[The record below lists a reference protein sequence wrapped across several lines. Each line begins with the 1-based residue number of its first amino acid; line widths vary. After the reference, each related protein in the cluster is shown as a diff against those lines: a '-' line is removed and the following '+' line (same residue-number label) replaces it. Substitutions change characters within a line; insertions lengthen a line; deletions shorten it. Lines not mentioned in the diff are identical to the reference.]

1 MKIYQ
6 ITNGKYVSIIESLVA
21 EYIGVKHAICVS
33 NCTTALHLA
42 LLALNIGP
50 GDEVIVPDFTFP
62 ATAHAVMYVG
72 AKPIFV
78 DVDPKTYNIDP
89 QKIKEISQEYT
100 ELKPTIEKIRELAAI
115 EKSVSETQSII
126 DNEKDEQMK
135 EMATAEL
142 PDLETKKANL
152 EKELDEMTRPQDP
165 FDKKSV
171 IMEIRAG
178 VGGDES
184 ALFTAELYRMYTRYA
199 DGQGWKTNMLDA
211 NRIGIG
217 GFKEVIFS
225 IKGKN
230 VYKDLKYEMGV
241 HRVQRVPDTEKAGR
255 IHTSTV
261 TVAVLPEIEETEI
274 KIEAKDLRIDTF
286 CAGGAGG
293 QSVNTTYSAVRII
306 HIPTGIMV
314 QCQDERSQAANK
326 DKAMTVLR
334 SRIYA
339 AEREEKMK
347 AITEKRRSQIGSG
360 DRSEKIRTYNF
371 PQDRITDHRIHQNWN
386 NIPKIIDGD
395 IGPIIN
401 AVRDADY
408 AGLDYT
414 PTEEDGD

>member
-1 MKIYQ
+1 MQK
-6 ITNGKYVSIIESLVA
+6 KYLEIEQKFQQL
-21 EYIGVKHAICVS
+21 ETDLQNPAI
-33 NCTTALHLA
+33 
-42 LLALNIGP
+42 LN
-50 GDEVIVPDFTFP
+50 DS
-62 ATAHAVMYVG
+62 
-72 AKPIFV
+72 
-78 DVDPKTYNIDP
+78 

-100 ELKPTIEKIRELAAI
+100 ELKPVAEKIKDLIIIEKALTDTQAFIANEAEPQLKELAM
-115 EKSVSETQSII
+115 V
-126 DNEKDEQMK
+126 
-135 EMATAEL
+135 EL
-142 PDLETKKANL
+142 PDLENKKTNL
-152 EKELDEMTRPQDP
+152 EKELEELTRPQDP
-165 FDKKSV
+165 FDKKNV

-184 ALFTAELYRMYTRYA
+184 ALFSAELYRMYNRYA
-199 DGQGWKTNMLDA
+199 DSQGWKTQMLDA

-241 HRVQRVPDTEKAGR
+241 HRVQRVPDTEKSGR

-274 KIEAKDLRIDTF
+274 KIDQKDLRIDTF
-286 CAGGAGG
+286 CSGGAGG

-314 QCQDERSQAANK
+314 QCQDERSQTANK
-326 DKAMTVLR
+326 EKAMEVLR
-334 SRIYA
+334 ARIYA
-339 AEREEKMK
+339 AEREEQMK
-347 AITEKRRSQIGSG
+347 AITEKRRSQIGTG

-395 IGPIIN
+395 LAPIIT
-401 AVRDADY
+401 AVRKAEAEGFADT
-408 AGLDYT
+408 G
-414 PTEEDGD
+414 PTDDDE

>member
-1 MKIYQ
+1 MHS
-6 ITNGKYVSIIESLVA
+6 KYIEIENKFNELETDLQNPV
-21 EYIGVKHAICVS
+21 V
-33 NCTTALHLA
+33 
-42 LLALNIGP
+42 LN
-50 GDEVIVPDFTFP
+50 
-62 ATAHAVMYVG
+62 
-72 AKPIFV
+72 
-78 DVDPKTYNIDP
+78 DPK
-89 QKIKEISQEYT
+89 KIKEISQEYT
-100 ELKPTIEKIRELAAI
+100 ELKPTVDKIRELATI
-115 EKSVSETQSII
+115 EKNLSETQKFI
-126 DNEKDEQMK
+126 DNEKDQQLK
-135 EMATAEL
+135 EMAEIEL
-142 PDLETKKANL
+142 PDLKTKKERL
-152 EKELDEMTRPQDP
+152 EKELEEMTRPQDP
-165 FDKKSV
+165 FDKKNV
-171 IMEIRAG
+171 IVEIRAG

-199 DGQGWKTNMLDA
+199 DSKGWKTNMLDA

-225 IKGKN
+225 ITGKN

-241 HRVQRVPDTEKAGR
+241 HRVQRVPDTEKSGR

-286 CAGGAGG
+286 CSGGAGG

-326 DKAMTVLR
+326 EKAMAVLR
-334 SRIYA
+334 ARIYA

-395 IGPIIN
+395 IGQIIE
-401 AVRDADY
+401 ALRAADY
-408 AGLDYT
+408 AGLDYST
-414 PTEEDGD
+414 TDEEDEE